1 MIRWSCQN
9 DGITVFSLEDDM
21 CEDCTAGA
29 WEVARAAE
37 EALDEIRDFVFD
49 PLNVRNSAYSEIRTI
64 LRDYSE
70 MHGRDY

>member
-1 MIRWSCQN
+1 MC
-9 DGITVFSLEDDM
+9 DD
-21 CEDCTAGA
+21 CFDRA
-29 WEVARAAE
+29 WEAVQAAE

-49 PLNVRNSAYSEIRTI
+49 PLNVRNSAYTEIRTI